1 MAVNVNHN
9 FGLET
14 KVLKEELKAMLVL
27 LNHKIIFYIFTYFE
41 EKNETTEIKI
51 ILSNISIG

>member
-1 MAVNVNHN
+1 MAVNVSHN

-14 KVLKEELKAMLVL
+14 KGLKEELKAMLV

-41 EKNETTEIKI
+41 EKNETAEIKI
-51 ILSNISIG
+51 ILSNIYIG

>member
-1 MAVNVNHN
+1 MAVNVSHN

-14 KVLKEELKAMLVL
+14 KGLKEELKAMLVL

-41 EKNETTEIKI
+41 EKNETAEIKI
-51 ILSNISIG
+51 ILSNIYIG

>member
-1 MAVNVNHN
+1 MAVNVSHN

-51 ILSNISIG
+51 ILSNIYIG